1 MHMYVFK
8 THLVTGLLAIAV
20 SSVLILGAQVPAGQG
35 GGQQGGGGQGAG
47 ARGQRGGQAP
57 EAPPQPLGLT
67 VTGEVQNYVPVT
79 DAMLKNPDPAD
90 WLMIRRDYHAS
101 DYSPLNQITR
111 DNVKD
116 LQLVFKSPMNE
127 GGTNQP
133 APIVHN
139 GIIYLANT
147 GGIIQAIDGTTGKII
162 WENHLGGNIAMRG
175 ISLYQDKIYFASGN
189 RIRSV
194 DARTVKALWDTKV
207 SDLDGYSNS
216 SGPLIVNGKVIE
228 GLGGCQRYQEEK
240 CFMSAYDAQTG
251 KQVWRFYTVA
261 TTGNPGA
268 DSWGNLP

>member
-1 MHMYVFK
+1 MHSFK
-8 THLVTGLLAIAV
+8 RQFGMILFALAI
-20 SSVLILGAQVPAGQG
+20 STVLILAAQAPEGRRGAQE
-35 GGQQGGGGQGAG
+35 GQQGGG
-47 ARGQRGGQAP
+47 ARGQRGGQRA

-79 DAMLKNPDPAD
+79 DAMLKNPDPGD

-116 LQLVFKSPMNE
+116 LQLVWKSPMNE

-147 GGIIQAIDGTTGKII
+147 GGILQAIDGATGKII

-175 ISLYQDKIYFASGN
+175 ISLYQDKLYLAQGN
-189 RIRSV
+189 KIV
-194 DARTVKALWDTKV
+194 ALYAATGKNAWETVV
-207 SDLDGYSNS
+207 GQGYSNS
-216 SGPLIVNGKVIE
+216 SGPLLLNGKVIE
-228 GLGGCQRYQEEK
+228 GLGGCQRYQ
-240 CFMSAYDAQTG
+240 
-251 KQVWRFYTVA
+251 
-261 TTGNPGA
+261 
-268 DSWGNLP
+268 